1 MILEVSVSRIV
12 SMLYIFRIYGK
23 FANTFFKKCW
33 QIFRCC
39 EICQHL
45 TIFMTGSTNFDARQN
60 KKCCQKSAKTKN
72 CTTFPIIL
80 QMAQHYKPNIILFGV
95 PKGMKG

>member
-23 FANTFFKKCW
+23 FANTFF
-33 QIFRCC
+33 
-39 EICQHL
+39 
-45 TIFMTGSTNFDARQN
+45 